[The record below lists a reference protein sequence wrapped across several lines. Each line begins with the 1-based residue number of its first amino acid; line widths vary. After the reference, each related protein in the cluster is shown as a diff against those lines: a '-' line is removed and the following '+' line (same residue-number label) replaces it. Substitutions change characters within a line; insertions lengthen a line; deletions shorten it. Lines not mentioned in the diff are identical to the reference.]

1 MMKKFLRFTRGTCGL
16 IVAAAAFT
24 AGATQTV
31 QPVKDAS
38 GTAFSGGGTAWTA
51 NAGLGTVVT
60 IIGRYTTDIATG
72 NESGL
77 GLKVKYDEAKFTGVT
92 VTALSTKCMI
102 APPQVQPNG
111 AASQA
116 VLGWID
122 TAARNPSGSVG
133 WPYLADP
140 LVASGPP
147 ATSPCLNPNTP
158 TNDTTTTAAGAVNL
172 FQFQGTLAPSVG
184 IGNTAVVSIIS
195 DGNHSYAGAAPGM
208 ANQAVTFTAIA
219 APVCSLDVDGNGSVT
234 AFRDGILIVRHLL
247 GLTSSALVSGMSP
260 TPDPAVVSNNIN
272 NILSSIDVNGN
283 LPNAGTTAFVDG
295 ILLIR
300 MMLGLNGTA
309 LTSGISLTTAN
320 STRIAATDL
329 VNYVNSTC
337 NTTFTP

>member
-1 MMKKFLRFTRGTCGL
+1 MMKNSIYFLLRSCVL
-16 IVAAAAFT
+16 AAVATAFAAN
-24 AGATQTV
+24 ATQTV
-31 QPVKDAS
+31 QPVKDAA
-38 GTAFSGGGTAWTA
+38 GTAFGGSGTAWTGT
-51 NAGLGTVVT
+51 AGLGTTVT
-60 IIGRYTTDIATG
+60 IVGRYTTDAASG

-77 GLKVKYDEAKFTGVT
+77 GLKVKYDESKFTGVT

-102 APPQVQPNG
+102 APPQVQSAG

-122 TAARNPSGSVG
+122 TAVRNPVGGVG

-140 LVASGPP
+140 ATAAGPP

-158 TNDTTTTAAGAVNL
+158 ANDTTATAAGAVNL

-184 IGNTAVVSIIS
+184 VGGTAVVSIVS
-195 DGNHSYAGAAPGM
+195 DGNYSYAGAAPGM
-208 ANQAVTFTAIA
+208 ANQTVTITAVA
-219 APVCSLDVDGNGSVT
+219 APTCSLDVDGNGSVT
-234 AFRDGILIVRHLL
+234 AFRDGILIVRYLL
-247 GLTSSALVSGMSP
+247 GLTSTALVSGLSP
-260 TPDPAVVSNNIN
+260 APDPTVVSNNIN

-283 LPNAGTTAFVDG
+283 LPTAGTTAFVDG

-309 LTSGISLTTAN
+309 LTSGISLTAAN
-320 STRIAATDL
+320 STRTTPAAL

-337 NTTFTP
+337 STTFTP